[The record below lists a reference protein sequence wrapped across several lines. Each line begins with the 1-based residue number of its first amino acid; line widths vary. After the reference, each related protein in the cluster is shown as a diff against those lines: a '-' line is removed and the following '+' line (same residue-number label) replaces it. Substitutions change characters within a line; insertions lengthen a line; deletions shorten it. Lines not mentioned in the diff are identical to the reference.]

1 MVWRSPYAYPCWMY
15 RPSFPPTCAPCR
27 AARLAMPCEEGRG
40 LGFAEEEGGRRRGE
54 RVSRGVG
61 SRAGSRRRRRASVP
75 SRSGPG
81 ARRRRRGGERR
92 TRRAGEGEDAPSR
105 GRRRRLS
112 CRHFSRPPSRASDS
126 LGERAGAP
134 LGVTR
139 APRRDS
145 APSFCSQ
152 FVVASLANFLLARG
166 FRLLIGGNRRAA
178 RGTATPR
185 GRDVHAVAPS
195 SRRTGSFTSVTHAKT
210 RARTVTRTLD
220 RTRSTLVHQNRRRSL
235 VARAR
240 PRRRSK
246 RRSPRSAPRHRA
258 PWRLKSS
265 AS

>member
-152 FVVASLANFLLARG
+152 FVVAIASLANFLLARG
-166 FRLLIGGNRRAA
+166 FRLLRRESTRRSRHCNAA
-178 RGTATPR
+178 R
-185 GRDVHAVAPS
+185 
-195 SRRTGSFTSVTHAKT
+195 T
-210 RARTVTRTLD
+210 R
-220 RTRSTLVHQNRRRSL
+220 
-235 VARAR
+235 R
-240 PRRRSK
+240 PRRRPVLTPHGFVHVGNAREDTRADGHADARSNSIDPRPSEQEAVA
-246 RRSPRSAPRHRA
+246 RRSRS
-258 PWRLKSS
+258 SS
-265 AS
+265 AAIRTAKSAERA